1 MGETNL
7 GPTTNLLHLLAHA
20 QHYVASLVAAA
31 LREQQSSIEEWRVL
45 SLLADR
51 AGHSMSEIAD
61 YALMPAPTT
70 TKLIDR
76 MVSNNLVHRRVD
88 PTDRRRVLVFLA
100 PRGRN
105 AYRRLRGVVDASI
118 ASLDDKPLR
127 DLAQELQ
134 RYVRVEPLPA

>member
-7 GPTTNLLHLLAHA
+7 GPTADLLHLLAHA
-20 QHYVASLVAAA
+20 QHYVTSLVAAA

-51 AGHSMSEIAD
+51 TGRSMSEIAD
-61 YALMPAPTT
+61 YALMPAPTA

-105 AYRRLRGVVDASI
+105 AYRRLRGVVGASL
-118 ASLDDKPLR
+118 AGLDDKPLR

>member
-1 MGETNL
+1 MGETKL
-7 GPTTNLLHLLAHA
+7 GPTANLLHLLAHT
-20 QHYVASLVAAA
+20 QHCVTSLVAAA

-76 MVSNNLVHRRVD
+76 MVSSNLVHRRVD
-88 PTDRRRVLVFLA
+88 PTDRRRVLVFLT

-105 AYRRLRGVVDASI
+105 AYRRLCTVIDSSI
-118 ASLDDKPLR
+118 ASLDKTPLR
-127 DLAQELQ
+127 ELAQELQ
-134 RYVRVEPLPA
+134 RYMGTEPLPA